1 MGGSKLSQPV
11 SSKGREDLDVGMTSL
26 DLLSHIFIPSK
37 MNDVKPKIVYDRK

>member
-26 DLLSHIFIPSK
+26 DLPSPNFATSFSHRR
-37 MNDVKPKIVYDRK
+37 MTA